1 MMTHARIYKTMQGKE
16 IDINRIIVQ
25 NETTMAVGN
34 VKANA
39 RGDELGPGG
48 KIITRREDSLRD
60 TPIHKQR
67 INQDGFSS
75 IPRAVVQESPTAPVS
90 VGTPTKK
97 QTTKD
102 TPPAAEEK

>member
-1 MMTHARIYKTMQGKE
+1 MTHTRIYKTMQGKE
-16 IDINRIIVQ
+16 IDINRIMVQ

-34 VKANA
+34 ARANA

-48 KIITRREDSLRD
+48 KIIKRREDSLRD
-60 TPIHKQR
+60 TPVHKQR

-75 IPRAVVQESPTAPVS
+75 TQRAVVQEFPTAP
-90 VGTPTKK
+90 TPAAPPTKK